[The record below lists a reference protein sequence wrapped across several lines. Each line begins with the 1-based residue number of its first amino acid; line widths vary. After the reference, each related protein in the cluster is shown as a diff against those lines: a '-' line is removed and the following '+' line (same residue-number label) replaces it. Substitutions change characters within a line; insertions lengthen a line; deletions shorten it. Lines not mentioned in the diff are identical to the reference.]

1 MKQTVD
7 FYQFRNAFEEIRPNN
22 FSYQGLRCLFDY
34 LEAFEMDTGEELEFD
49 VIAICCDFSEDTWQN
64 IAQAYDV
71 ETDPN
76 ASDEDNQER
85 VADYLTNEGAYVGE
99 SGGSI
104 VYRSF

>member
-1 MKQTVD
+1 MKQTID
-7 FYQFRNAFEEIRPNN
+7 FYQFRDALEAMRPDN

-34 LEAFEMDTGEELEFD
+34 CEAFETDTGEELELD

-64 IAQAYDV
+64 IAQAYDL
-71 ETDPN
+71 EIDPN
-76 ASDEDNQER
+76 ASDEENQER
-85 VADYLTNEGAYVGE
+85 VADYLADQGAYVGE